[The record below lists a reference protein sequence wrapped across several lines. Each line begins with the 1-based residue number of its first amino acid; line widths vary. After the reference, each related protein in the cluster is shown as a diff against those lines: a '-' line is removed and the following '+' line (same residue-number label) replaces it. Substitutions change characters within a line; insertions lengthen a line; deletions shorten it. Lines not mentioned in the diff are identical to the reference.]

1 MNCRWSLNQSNFQN
15 LTWIVERVDYVI
27 MCTICTFVLGLYSSH
42 IKMKIKKQTKNKTF
56 SSRPMITI

>member
-15 LTWIVERVDYVI
+15 WIVVRVDYVI
-27 MCTICTFVLGLYSSH
+27 MCTICTFVLYSSH

-56 SSRPMITI
+56 SSRQMITI

>member
-27 MCTICTFVLGLYSSH
+27 MCTICTFVLYRSH
-42 IKMKIKKQTKNKTF
+42 INMKIKKQTKNKTF
-56 SSRPMITI
+56 SSRQMITI